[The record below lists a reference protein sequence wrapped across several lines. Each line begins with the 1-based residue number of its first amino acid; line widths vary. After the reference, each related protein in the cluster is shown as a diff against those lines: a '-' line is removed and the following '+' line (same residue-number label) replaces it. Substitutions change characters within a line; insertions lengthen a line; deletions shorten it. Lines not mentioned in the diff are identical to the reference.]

1 MHFRCVV
8 TRFLTTLL
16 LLLLVAAMVAAAL
29 RPVCVRMSGAEVK
42 QMRPRF
48 DDRDDRD
55 LFIFKVYQRHDGAPY
70 QCKAWIS
77 RQLLL

>member
-1 MHFRCVV
+1 M
-8 TRFLTTLL
+8 RFLTTLL

-29 RPVCVRMSGAEVK
+29 RPVCVEMPVAAIK
-42 QMRPRF
+42 QMRPPF

-55 LFIFKVYQRHDGAPY
+55 FFFLKVYQRHDGVPY
-70 QCKAWIS
+70 QCKCWIS

>member
-1 MHFRCVV
+1 V

-29 RPVCVRMSGAEVK
+29 RPICVPLSAAEVK
-42 QMRPRF
+42 HMRPRF

-55 LFIFKVYQRHDGAPY
+55 LFIFKVYQRHDGTPY

>member
-1 MHFRCVV
+1 
-8 TRFLTTLL
+8 
-16 LLLLVAAMVAAAL
+16 LLLVAAMVAAAL
-29 RPVCVRMSGAEVK
+29 RPICVPLSAAEVK
-42 QMRPRF
+42 HMRPRF

-55 LFIFKVYQRHDGAPY
+55 LFIFKVYQRHDGTPY

>member
-1 MHFRCVV
+1 MHFSGVV
-8 TRFLTTLL
+8 TRVLTTLL
-16 LLLLVAAMVAAAL
+16 LLLLVAAMVFAAL
-29 RPVCVRMSGAEVK
+29 RPICVPLSAAEVK

-55 LFIFKVYQRHDGAPY
+55 LFIFKVYQRHDGTPY